1 MAYTI
6 SNTDGST
13 LVLVPEKTVDE
24 ISTSLTLVGRNVNGF
39 GEYINNNFVKL
50 AANFA
55 NDSINP
61 PRSPLKG
68 QLWYDTTVKKL
79 KLYDNGFKVIGGA
92 VVSPTLPSSLTTGDL
107 WYDNSTNQLKI
118 INDTGNLVIGPAFP
132 FSIGENGW
140 VLPATSVRDDNLRTK
155 NVTFL
160 KNYGNLLGVI
170 SHENYIVNPLDS
182 QTYFGTST
190 GVTLVAGLKVFG
202 DLSFTG
208 KTNNAYHTLTVDIN
222 VITSS
227 SNNIS
232 NLSHMVAQTN
242 AIIAMLSAVF
252 PINSQTNYLSHPL
265 NSRSIEPGVLVDS
278 EARVICYHTVPFKGY
293 QVRRFKAKQNATW
306 DYVELFP
313 TNIFSTLSNVI
324 TTVALP

>member
-79 KLYDNGFKVIGGA
+79 KLYDDGFKVIGGA
-92 VVSPTLPSSLTTGDL
+92 VVSSTLPASLTTGDL
-107 WYDNSTNQLKI
+107 WFDNTTNQLKL
-118 INDTGNLVIGPAFP
+118 INSDGTLIIGPAFP
-132 FSIGENGW
+132 LSVGENGW

-160 KNYGNLLGVI
+160 KNYGNYAHAAVPIYDESKNLIATLALSWVFSEI
-170 SHENYIVNPLDS
+170 P
-182 QTYFGTST
+182 TSII
-190 GVTLVAGLKVFG
+190 K
-202 DLSFTG
+202 DNNFTDEF
-208 KTNNAYHTLTVDIN
+208 KEELYEDA
-222 VITSS
+222 
-227 SNNIS
+227 
-232 NLSHMVAQTN
+232 
-242 AIIAMLSAVF
+242 
-252 PINSQTNYLSHPL
+252 NSLRNYL
-265 NSRSIEPGVLVDS
+265 V
-278 EARVICYHTVPFKGY
+278 
-293 QVRRFKAKQNATW
+293 
-306 DYVELFP
+306 
-313 TNIFSTLSNVI
+313 
-324 TTVALP
+324 